1 MRGRPSK
8 PKAVLK
14 AAGTYRNDRHGD
26 SLDVPVQ
33 KPEPQAEMSE
43 ISQRTFEQLS
53 KRLEQLGVIS
63 DLDAM
68 GLQMLSDA
76 WEDYLAA
83 RSVVKKL
90 GTTYESE
97 TANGSIRR
105 TNPEVAIM
113 QEAWSR
119 VHKMLQQFGLTPSSR
134 MRMTMPE
141 KTQDIEDLLA

>member
-1 MRGRPSK
+1 
-8 PKAVLK
+8 
-14 AAGTYRNDRHGD
+14 
-26 SLDVPVQ
+26 VQ

-53 KRLEQLGVIS
+53 NRLEQLGVIS